1 MPIRETPNT
10 GITYDR
16 AMAALWAK
24 VFELRCLV
32 DSLYSYFNGTN
43 VTDINSYRVRQ
54 IKRLSLMAD
63 TFVGI
68 SFRRKDLV
76 SAHILQRCIVDSAT
90 GFLIIYD
97 NDNSESILLRHYLY
111 LLDGNKAHNDAVGAV
126 DMELY
131 PKTIREDVSR
141 LAELNKKEYERSES
155 LFVEKI
161 KELSIYKADSSRI
174 DKLIKSRNWKYQDI
188 DKPAE
193 NVKWKTLYGKI
204 DKLAP
209 ADLTSYLSQDIH
221 GLSFSV
227 ENIDAAPE
235 NFTGS
240 IIQVVYICERIM
252 NYMERRM
259 GNLWLPQIQEY
270 YERLI
275 SSDAKPSTLE

>member
-1 MPIRETPNT
+1 MPIRKTPNT

-24 VFELRCLV
+24 AFELRCLV
-32 DSLYSYFNGTN
+32 DSLFSYFNSTN

-68 SFRRKDLV
+68 CVRRKDLV

-90 GFLIIYD
+90 AFLLIYD
-97 NDNSESILLRHYLY
+97 NDNPELVLLRHYLY
-111 LLDGNKAHNDAVGAV
+111 LLDGNKTHNEAVGAV
-126 DMELY
+126 DLELY
-131 PKTIREDVSR
+131 PETIREEVSR
-141 LAELNKKEYERSES
+141 LAEKKKKEYERSES
-155 LFVEKI
+155 LFEDKI
-161 KELSIYKADSSRI
+161 KELSIYKDDSHRY
-174 DKLIKSRNWKYQDI
+174 DNLIKSRNWKYQDL
-188 DKPAE
+188 DKPDE
-193 NVKWKTLYGKI
+193 KFTWKKLYGRI

-227 ENIDAAPE
+227 ENINAAPE
-235 NFTGS
+235 NFTGA
-240 IIQVVYICERIM
+240 IMQVVCICERIM
-252 NYMERRM
+252 NYMEKRM
-259 GNLWLPQIQEY
+259 GNLWLPQIQEC

-275 SSDAKPSTLE
+275 SSDAKPSR

>member
-1 MPIRETPNT
+1 
-10 GITYDR
+10 
-16 AMAALWAK
+16 MAGLWAK
-24 VFELRCLV
+24 AFELRCLV
-32 DSLYSYFNGTN
+32 DSLYSYFNSTN

-54 IKRLSLMAD
+54 MKRLSLMAD

-68 SFRRKDLV
+68 CVRKKDLV

-90 GFLIIYD
+90 GFLLIYD
-97 NDNSESILLRHYLY
+97 NDNPESILLRHYLY

-126 DMELY
+126 DLEIY
-131 PKTIREDVSR
+131 PETIREEVSR
-141 LAELNKKEYERSES
+141 LAELNKNEFERSES
-155 LFVEKI
+155 LFVDKI
-161 KELSIYKADSSRI
+161 KELSIYKTDSSRI
-174 DKLIKSRNWKYQDI
+174 DKLIITRNWKYQDL

-235 NFTGS
+235 HFTGA
-240 IIQVVYICERIM
+240 IIQVAFICERIM

-270 YERLI
+270 YEKLI
-275 SSDAKPSTLE
+275 SSDSKPSTFE